1 MSSVSNIQASISS
14 VNGDSTYDNRRLQT
28 LLIAT
33 KRSAQRMEK
42 QWGHH
47 DCGCLLSLDTHAW
60 LYFPGLQ
67 PMKRRNRNQDTM
79 SSRRISH
86 VQNTLIRWRECLCW
100 RGGKTLQQWRG
111 STGPAG
117 RGEQPEEAWKRLGR
131 AGGRNK
137 LCLPL
142 PAVQR
147 HQRPDTLQGFFL
159 KLPNKL
165 FWLF

>member
-1 MSSVSNIQASISS
+1 MPNAWRNNGGIMTAAASSAWTLMPDSIFQDFS
-14 VNGDSTYDNRRLQT
+14 
-28 LLIAT
+28 
-33 KRSAQRMEK
+33 
-42 QWGHH
+42 QWNQWINE
-47 DCGCLLSLDTHAW
+47 SMK
-60 LYFPGLQ
+60 